1 MSVDVFLELVEIK
14 AKTASVIPFLL
25 GVCFSSFYFHSVNP
39 VLAIVFFVAMLLFNM
54 AVDMLDNY
62 NDYRHAVDK
71 VDYQQKTN
79 IIGREQLSPRLV
91 LILLVTFSV
100 IAALMGLW
108 LVMKAG
114 LPVLWM
120 GIFCFAVGILY
131 SSGPHPLSSLPLSEL
146 FSGFT
151 MGFMILLI
159 SVYLNS
165 YQVFT
170 WHWDNLWRTFVVAL
184 PDELWISNL
193 MLANNLCDADE
204 DERNR
209 RTTIIHYIGIQNGL
223 RAFTTKNILAML
235 VIILSPLIR
244 IAPVTVWLTLVIV
257 PFVYKQN
264 KRLMEKQVKSE
275 TFSSGVKILLV
286 GSGVYLLTYLIGIIF

>member
-1 MSVDVFLELVEIK
+1 MSLDVFLELVEIK

-25 GVCFSSFYFHSVNP
+25 GVCFSAYYFHNVNV
-39 VLAIVFFVAMLLFNM
+39 VLAVVFFIAMVLFNM

-62 NDYRHAVDK
+62 NDYHHAVDK
-71 VDYQQKTN
+71 VEYQQKTN
-79 IIGREQLSPRLV
+79 IIGRENLSPRLV
-91 LILLVTFSV
+91 LGMLVTFSI

-108 LVMKAG
+108 LVVKAG
-114 LPVLWM
+114 WPVLWL

-131 SSGPHPLSSLPLSEL
+131 SSGPHPLSSLPLGEL

-159 SVYLNS
+159 SVYLNT

-170 WHWDNLWRTFVVAL
+170 WNWANLWRTFIVAL

-193 MLANNLCDADE
+193 MLANNLCDAAE

-209 RTTIIHYIGIQNGL
+209 RTTIIHYIGIENGL
-223 RAFTTKNILAML
+223 RTFSFKNVLAFL
-235 VIILSPLIR
+235 VIVLSPIIK
-244 IAPVTVWLTLVIV
+244 IAPWTVWLTLVIV

-264 KRLMEKQVKSE
+264 MRLMEKQVKSE

-286 GSGVYLLTYLIGIIF
+286 GSGVYLLTYWLGILF

>member
-25 GVCFSSFYFHSVNP
+25 GVCFSAYYLHSVNP
-39 VLAIVFFVAMLLFNM
+39 VLAVVFFIAMLLFNM

-62 NDYRHAVDK
+62 NDYRHAIDK
-71 VDYQQKTN
+71 VNYQQKTN
-79 IIGREQLSPRLV
+79 IIGREHLSPRLV
-91 LILLVTFSV
+91 LALLVTFSV

-131 SSGPHPLSSLPLSEL
+131 SSGPHPLSSLPLGEL

-165 YQVFT
+165 YQVFA
-170 WHWDNLWRTFVVAL
+170 WNWANLWRTFLVAL

-204 DERNR
+204 DERNQ
-209 RTTIIHYIGIQNGL
+209 RTTIIHYIGIPNGL
-223 RAFTTKNILAML
+223 RVFTMKNILAML
-235 VIILSPLIR
+235 VIILSPFIR
-244 IAPVTVWLTLVIV
+244 IAPFTVWLTLVIV

-264 KRLMEKQVKSE
+264 KRLMAKQVKSE

-286 GSGVYLLTYLIGIIF
+286 GSGVYLLTYFLGIIF